1 MSPIVSICIP
11 TFNGERFLRQTIES
25 VLNQSLDNIEVIIS
39 DHGSTDRTIEIIRE
53 FELRDSRI
61 KWHRCLNRRNVEDN
75 WNSAIEVATGKY
87 LKLVCQDDVILP
99 SSVLQQV
106 QVLESN
112 SEISFCFSPRD
123 VIGPSGK
130 VVLKSHG
137 LKIESCV
144 YDFQSNIR
152 QLVRSGTNIFG
163 EPCAVLIRRTCLINV
178 GPFTGR
184 YLIDLNMW
192 IRLWEVGPAYF
203 LKECSSQFRVS
214 ASSWTSALQGSQ
226 ALEFKDMLNKLEI
239 RYADIISKSDLKKG
253 YRRARLLEF
262 ARAIMIRLAEVRQ

>member
-106 QVLESN
+106 QV
-112 SEISFCFSPRD
+112 SFCFSPRD

>member
-1 MSPIVSICIP
+1 MVSICIP

-25 VLNQSLDNIEVIIS
+25 ILNQSLEDIEVIIS
-39 DHGSTDRTIEIIRE
+39 DHGSTDRTVEIIRE

-61 KWHRCLNRRNVEDN
+61 RSHQCLDKRQVEHN

-99 SSVLQQV
+99 NSVLRQV

-112 SEISFCFSPRD
+112 SEIAFCFSPRD

-130 VVLKSHG
+130 VLLKSHG

-144 YDFQSNIR
+144 YEFQGNVR

-163 EPCAVLIRRTCLINV
+163 EPCAVLTRRSCLINA
-178 GPFTGR
+178 GPFSGR

-192 IRLWEVGPAYF
+192 MRLWEIGPAYF

-226 ALEFKDMLNKLEI
+226 ALEFKNMLNDFKTRHSAL
-239 RYADIISKSDLKKG
+239 ISKTDLKKG

-262 ARAIMIRLAEVRQ
+262 ARAMMIRLAEVRQ